1 MPGFN
6 LGYFGN
12 VWIKQSVLKK
22 TGDYAPGHKH
32 NFDHVSLLTSGK
44 VEVEVEGKIKEFI
57 APTIIII
64 RKEYE
69 HKFTALEDN
78 TIFYCIFALRDF
90 DGEVFDPIYSDEHDP
105 LSAEIYNH
113 FAAQKDYWEKSKKID
128 I

>member
-12 VWIKQSVLKK
+12 VWIKQSILEKA
-22 TGDYAPGHKH
+22 GDYAPGHKH

-44 VEVEVEGKIKEFI
+44 VKVEVEGKIKEFT

-113 FAAQKDYWEKSKKID
+113 FASQKDYWEKSKKID